1 MLLGIIL
8 SDGDDLLLRK
18 ADTLQMEPSRTFDSA
33 SYDSEN
39 LGKEC
44 LPRQIL
50 VFELLVSLSLLKGQG
65 MLIKDP
71 EGRTEQTSQV
81 CR

>member
-1 MLLGIIL
+1 
-8 SDGDDLLLRK
+8 
-18 ADTLQMEPSRTFDSA
+18 MEPSRTCDSV
-33 SYDSEN
+33 SYHSDH

-44 LPRQIL
+44 LPLQIL

-71 EGRTEQTSQV
+71 EGRTEQTS
-81 CR
+81 